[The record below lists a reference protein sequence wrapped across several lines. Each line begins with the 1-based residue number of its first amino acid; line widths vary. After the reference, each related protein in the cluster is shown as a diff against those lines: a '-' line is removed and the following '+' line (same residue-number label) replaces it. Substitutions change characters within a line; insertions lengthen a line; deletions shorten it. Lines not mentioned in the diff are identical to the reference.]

1 VSRVIWAAF
10 MLCIG
15 SCIVSAQREPLT
27 NSDVVAMFRFG
38 LSEQTI
44 VRSVQQGRTAFDISP
59 DALIKMKR
67 VGLSDNV
74 VNAMLR
80 SAYHLDGGHRKSPSG
95 AEETVSNQSLALNG
109 LGARSGKHL
118 LRTCS
123 CCSPFKPCL
132 RPLFE

>member
-80 SAYHLDGGHRKSPSG
+80 SAYHLDGGHRKSPSA
-95 AEETVSNQSLALNG
+95 AEETVSNQSKSPSFSAG
-109 LGARSGKHL
+109 LQVTSTSGSGQ
-118 LRTCS
+118 RQPATAPS
-123 CCSPFKPCL
+123 AP
-132 RPLFE
+132 